1 MINNLEV
8 YDKETGTMI
17 DNPALPIIMSMYKGT
32 TTSLGEYFDT
42 LQAPPLC
49 SILTDYDIAEIR
61 KIVTS
66 VRLAGNVHRRLFGI
80 NEILAKRGL
89 VKLAGGTNRVVY
101 SHPMYPNIVIK
112 IALDRVGMKDN
123 PSEYYVQNL
132 LKPFCTKIFEI
143 TEDGLIAVAEKVE
156 RVRNIKE
163 YTEMSDD
170 IYSLY
175 LYFVKEKGLVMEDIG
190 VKFFMNWGNRPMFG
204 PVILDFPYCY
214 EIDPKKLH
222 CKNVDEYG
230 RICNGEIDYD
240 DCFNF
245 LVCKRCGKI
254 HRALEISKGRFE
266 EAIAD
271 SKLMRNL
278 GGLKM
283 EIKITRGNTVEKT
296 VNTPDVKKSIGKP
309 AVAKYWRT
317 KTKCNDAT
325 GVSSDRVKIELR
337 RGNRT
342 VVTDGVSNTTT
353 TVYKEE
359 FDFKVE
365 TNRRHIETEVVDLGV
380 KEVPVKETTV
390 EEVTKKEPMVE
401 VTLVE
406 EPVVEAQEE
415 KESVKEEIEDSK
427 TMEPEVVE
435 VSITDPIVEEEIEKE
450 EETPVVDAIPVREYT
465 TTFAVDATF
474 DEEAYSKALDEI
486 KEKKNPTTVEDT
498 VVVEEVVHITVSNDE
513 GELEPAAYV
522 NTKEKKSTKKTS
534 KKVEVSDP
542 VDDDGSRPAKKKKA
556 TTSKKKTA
564 AKKKVEE
571 PVVVEEEVV
580 EEAETID
587 KVKDVNDDGSYMMDL
602 MEEASKFESPTDE
615 EPDVIAGM
623 VERGEAI
630 EPELIRRSNTRVT
643 VDDILNNY

>member
-325 GVSSDRVKIELR
+325 GVSSDVVKIELR
-337 RGNRT
+337 RGNKK
-342 VVTDGVSNTTT
+342 VATDALYGTTLAA
-353 TVYKEE
+353 VEE
-359 FDFKVE
+359 EAHFKVE
-365 TNRRHIETEVVDLGV
+365 TNRHHETEVVKD
-380 KEVPVKETTV
+380 EPVV
-390 EEVTKKEPMVE
+390 EDAA
-401 VTLVE
+401 VE
-406 EPVVEAQEE
+406 EPVVEAQEV

-427 TMEPEVVE
+427 TEEPEV
-435 VSITDPIVEEEIEKE
+435 KE
-450 EETPVVDAIPVREYT
+450 EDVK
-465 TTFAVDATF
+465 TTFVLDCQIDDDDYLNT
-474 DEEAYSKALDEI
+474 EEPEVKEEDVKTIVLDDQI
-486 KEKKNPTTVEDT
+486 NMDDYMKTL
-498 VVVEEVVHITVSNDE
+498 EEVE
-513 GELEPAAYV
+513 
-522 NTKEKKSTKKTS
+522 KEKKSAKKTSTS
-534 KKVEVSDP
+534 KKVEVLDP

-556 TTSKKKTA
+556 TTSKKKA
-564 AKKKVEE
+564 APKKKAKPVLVESDSVEE
-571 PVVVEEEVV
+571 KVEVV

-615 EPDVIAGM
+615 EPDVVAGM

>member
-8 YDKETGTMI
+8 YDKETGTMV
-17 DNPALPIIMSMYKGT
+17 DNPALPIIISMYKGT

-42 LQAPPLC
+42 LQAPPLY

-80 NEILAKRGL
+80 NEIMNKRGL

-325 GVSSDRVKIELR
+325 GVSSDVVKIELR
-337 RGNRT
+337 RGNKKIA
-342 VVTDGVSNTTT
+342 TDALYGTTLAAT
-353 TVYKEE
+353 EE
-359 FDFKVE
+359 EAHFKVE
-365 TNRRHIETEVVDLGV
+365 TNRRHETEVEVV
-380 KEVPVKETTV
+380 KEEHVVEDATV
-390 EEVTKKEPMVE
+390 EEAVVE
-401 VTLVE
+401 V
-406 EPVVEAQEE
+406 QEE
-415 KESVKEEIEDSK
+415 RESVKEEIEDSK
-427 TMEPEVVE
+427 TVESEVVE
-435 VSITDPIVEEEIEKE
+435 VSITDPIVEEEIEKT
-450 EETPVVDAIPVREYT
+450 EETPVVDAIPVRDPEI
-465 TTFAVDATF
+465 TFNVDSTIY
-474 DEEAYSKALDEI
+474 DEAYSKILEA

-542 VDDDGSRPAKKKKA
+542 VYDGGRPAKKKKA
-556 TTSKKKTA
+556 TATKKKTA
-564 AKKKVEE
+564 AKKKV
-571 PVVVEEEVV
+571 VEEV
-580 EEAETID
+580 ETID

-602 MEEASKFESPTDE
+602 MEEASKFEYPTDE
-615 EPDVIAGM
+615 EPDVVAGM

>member
-325 GVSSDRVKIELR
+325 GVSSDVVKIELR
-337 RGNRT
+337 RGNKN
-342 VVTDGVSNTTT
+342 VATDALYGTTLAA
-353 TVYKEE
+353 VEE
-359 FDFKVE
+359 EAHFKVE
-365 TNRRHIETEVVDLGV
+365 TNRHHETEVV
-380 KEVPVKETTV
+380 K
-390 EEVTKKEPMVE
+390 
-401 VTLVE
+401 E
-406 EPVVEAQEE
+406 EPVVEDAAVEAQEV

-427 TMEPEVVE
+427 TDETEIKEEDVKTTFVLDCQIDDDDYLNTEEPEV
-435 VSITDPIVEEEIEKE
+435 KE
-450 EETPVVDAIPVREYT
+450 EDVKTIV
-465 TTFAVDATF
+465 
-474 DEEAYSKALDEI
+474 LDDQI
-486 KEKKNPTTVEDT
+486 NMDDYMKTL
-498 VVVEEVVHITVSNDE
+498 EEVE
-513 GELEPAAYV
+513 
-522 NTKEKKSTKKTS
+522 KEKKSAKKTSTS
-534 KKVEVSDP
+534 KKVEVLDP
-542 VDDDGSRPAKKKKA
+542 VDDDGSRPAKKKKT
-556 TTSKKKTA
+556 TTSKKKA
-564 AKKKVEE
+564 APKKKAKPVLVESDSVEE
-571 PVVVEEEVV
+571 KVEVV

-587 KVKDVNDDGSYMMDL
+587 KVKDVNDDGSLMMDL

-615 EPDVIAGM
+615 EPDIIANM

>member
-325 GVSSDRVKIELR
+325 GVSSDVVKIELR
-337 RGNRT
+337 RGNKKIA
-342 VVTDGVSNTTT
+342 TDGLYGTTLAAT
-353 TVYKEE
+353 EE
-359 FDFKVE
+359 EAHFKVE

-406 EPVVEAQEE
+406 EPVVEAQEV

-435 VSITDPIVEEEIEKE
+435 VSITDPIIEEEIEKE
-450 EETPVVDAIPVREYT
+450 EETPVVDAIPARDPEI
-465 TTFAVDATF
+465 TFNVDSTIY
-474 DEEAYSKALDEI
+474 DEAYSKILEA
-486 KEKKNPTTVEDT
+486 KEKKNPVSVDPE
-498 VVVEEVVHITVSNDE
+498 VIEEVVNTFVSNDE
-513 GELEPAAYV
+513 SELEQAAYL

-542 VDDDGSRPAKKKKA
+542 VDDGGRPAKKKKA
-556 TTSKKKTA
+556 TATKKKTA

-615 EPDVIAGM
+615 EPDIVAGM

>member
-8 YDKETGTMI
+8 YDKETGTMV

-42 LQAPPLC
+42 LQAPPLY

-61 KIVTS
+61 KIVVS

-325 GVSSDRVKIELR
+325 GGSSDVVKVELR
-337 RGNRT
+337 RGKKKIA
-342 VVTDGVSNTTT
+342 TDGLYGTTLAA
-353 TVYKEE
+353 VEE
-359 FDFKVE
+359 EAHFKVE
-365 TNRRHIETEVVDLGV
+365 TNRHHETEVV
-380 KEVPVKETTV
+380 KEEPVV
-390 EEVTKKEPMVE
+390 EDAA
-401 VTLVE
+401 VE
-406 EPVVEAQEE
+406 EPVVEAQEV
-415 KESVKEEIEDSK
+415 KESVKDEIEDSK
-427 TMEPEVVE
+427 TDETEIKEEDVKTTFVLDCQIDDDDYLNTEEPEV
-435 VSITDPIVEEEIEKE
+435 KE
-450 EETPVVDAIPVREYT
+450 EYFKTIV
-465 TTFAVDATF
+465 
-474 DEEAYSKALDEI
+474 LDDRI
-486 KEKKNPTTVEDT
+486 NMDDYMKTL
-498 VVVEEVVHITVSNDE
+498 EEVE
-513 GELEPAAYV
+513 
-522 NTKEKKSTKKTS
+522 KEKKSAKKTSTS
-534 KKVEVSDP
+534 KKVEVLDP

-556 TTSKKKTA
+556 TTSKKKTTT
-564 AKKKVEE
+564 KKKVEE

-615 EPDVIAGM
+615 EPDVVAGM

>member
-163 YTEMSDD
+163 YTEMADD

-325 GVSSDRVKIELR
+325 GVSSDVVKIELR
-337 RGNRT
+337 RGNKKIA
-342 VVTDGVSNTTT
+342 TDALYGTTLAAT
-353 TVYKEE
+353 EE
-359 FDFKVE
+359 EAHFKVE
-365 TNRRHIETEVVDLGV
+365 TNRHHETEVV
-380 KEVPVKETTV
+380 KEEPVV
-390 EEVTKKEPMVE
+390 EDVA
-401 VTLVE
+401 VE
-406 EPVVEAQEE
+406 EPVVEAQEV

-427 TMEPEVVE
+427 TDETEIKEEDVKTTFVLDCQIDDDDYLNTEEPEV
-435 VSITDPIVEEEIEKE
+435 KE
-450 EETPVVDAIPVREYT
+450 EDVKTIV
-465 TTFAVDATF
+465 
-474 DEEAYSKALDEI
+474 LDDQI
-486 KEKKNPTTVEDT
+486 NMDDYMKTL
-498 VVVEEVVHITVSNDE
+498 EEVE
-513 GELEPAAYV
+513 
-522 NTKEKKSTKKTS
+522 KEKKSAKKTSTS
-534 KKVEVSDP
+534 KKVEVLDP

-556 TTSKKKTA
+556 TTSKKKA
-564 AKKKVEE
+564 APKKKAKPVLVESDSVEE
-571 PVVVEEEVV
+571 KVEVV

-587 KVKDVNDDGSYMMDL
+587 KVKDVNDDGSLMMDL

-615 EPDVIAGM
+615 EPDIIANM

>member
-1 MINNLEV
+1 MMNNLEV
-8 YDKETGTMI
+8 YDKETGTMV

-42 LQAPPLC
+42 LQAPPLY

-80 NEILAKRGL
+80 NEIMNKRGL

-325 GVSSDRVKIELR
+325 GVSSDVVKIELR

-342 VVTDGVSNTTT
+342 VVTDGVSSTTT

-390 EEVTKKEPMVE
+390 EEVAKKEPMVE

-406 EPVVEAQEE
+406 EPVVEAQEV
-415 KESVKEEIEDSK
+415 KESVKEEIKPFK

-435 VSITDPIVEEEIEKE
+435 VSITDPIVEEEIEKA
-450 EETPVVDAIPVREYT
+450 EETPVVDAIPVREYET
-465 TTFAVDATF
+465 AFSVDATF
-474 DEEAYSKALDEI
+474 DEEAYLKALDEA
-486 KEKKNPTTVEDT
+486 KET
-498 VVVEEVVHITVSNDE
+498 
-513 GELEPAAYV
+513 
-522 NTKEKKSTKKTS
+522 KKSAKKTS

-542 VDDDGSRPAKKKKA
+542 VDDGGRPAKKKKA
-556 TTSKKKTA
+556 TTSKKKTT

-615 EPDVIAGM
+615 EPDVVASM

>member
-325 GVSSDRVKIELR
+325 GVSSDVVKIELR
-337 RGNRT
+337 RGNKK
-342 VVTDGVSNTTT
+342 VATDALYGTTLAA
-353 TVYKEE
+353 VEE
-359 FDFKVE
+359 EAHFKVE
-365 TNRRHIETEVVDLGV
+365 TNRHHETEVEVV
-380 KEVPVKETTV
+380 KEEPVV
-390 EEVTKKEPMVE
+390 EDAA
-401 VTLVE
+401 VE
-406 EPVVEAQEE
+406 EPVVEAQEV

-427 TMEPEVVE
+427 T
-435 VSITDPIVEEEIEKE
+435 D
-450 EETPVVDAIPVREYT
+450 ET
-465 TTFAVDATF
+465 
-474 DEEAYSKALDEI
+474 EI
-486 KEKKNPTTVEDT
+486 KEEDVKTTFVLDCQIDDDDYLNTEESEIKEENVKTIVLDDQINMDDYMKT
-498 VVVEEVVHITVSNDE
+498 LEEVE
-513 GELEPAAYV
+513 
-522 NTKEKKSTKKTS
+522 KEKKSAKKTSTS
-534 KKVEVSDP
+534 KKVEVLDP

-556 TTSKKKTA
+556 TTSKKKA
-564 AKKKVEE
+564 APKKKAKPVLVESDSVEE
-571 PVVVEEEVV
+571 KVEVV

-587 KVKDVNDDGSYMMDL
+587 KVKDVNDDGSLMMDL

-615 EPDVIAGM
+615 EPDIIANM

-630 EPELIRRSNTRVT
+630 EPELIRRSNTRIT

>member
-240 DCFNF
+240 DCYNF

-254 HRALEISKGRFE
+254 HIALEISKGRFE

-325 GVSSDRVKIELR
+325 GVSSDVVKIELR
-337 RGNRT
+337 RGNKK
-342 VVTDGVSNTTT
+342 VATDALYGTTLAA
-353 TVYKEE
+353 VEE
-359 FDFKVE
+359 EAHFKVE
-365 TNRRHIETEVVDLGV
+365 TNRHHETEVEVV
-380 KEVPVKETTV
+380 KDEPVV
-390 EEVTKKEPMVE
+390 EDAA
-401 VTLVE
+401 VE
-406 EPVVEAQEE
+406 EPVVEAQEV

-427 TMEPEVVE
+427 TDETEIKEEDVKTTFVLDCQIDDDDYLNTEEPEV
-435 VSITDPIVEEEIEKE
+435 KE
-450 EETPVVDAIPVREYT
+450 EDVKTIV
-465 TTFAVDATF
+465 
-474 DEEAYSKALDEI
+474 LDDQI
-486 KEKKNPTTVEDT
+486 NMDDYMKTL
-498 VVVEEVVHITVSNDE
+498 EEVE
-513 GELEPAAYV
+513 
-522 NTKEKKSTKKTS
+522 KEKKSAKKTSTS
-534 KKVEVSDP
+534 KKVEVLDP

-556 TTSKKKTA
+556 TTSKKKA
-564 AKKKVEE
+564 APKKKAKPVLVESDSVEE
-571 PVVVEEEVV
+571 KVEVV

-587 KVKDVNDDGSYMMDL
+587 KVKDVNDDGSLMMDL

-615 EPDVIAGM
+615 EPDIIANM

>member
-266 EAIAD
+266 ESIAD

-342 VVTDGVSNTTT
+342 VVTDGVSSTTT
-353 TVYKEE
+353 AVYKEE

-380 KEVPVKETTV
+380 TKIVSEEPVKEV
-390 EEVTKKEPMVE
+390 VKKEPMVE

-406 EPVVEAQEE
+406 EQVVEAQEE
-415 KESVKEEIEDSK
+415 KESVKEEIKDSK
-427 TMEPEVVE
+427 VMEPEIVE

-450 EETPVVDAIPVREYT
+450 KETPVVDAILVREST
-465 TTFAVDATF
+465 AT
-474 DEEAYSKALDEI
+474 SK
-486 KEKKNPTTVEDT
+486 EDT
-498 VVVEEVVHITVSNDE
+498 ENYIKVMNDIE
-513 GELEPAAYV
+513 
-522 NTKEKKSTKKTS
+522 KERKSTKKTS

-556 TTSKKKTA
+556 TTTKKKTA

-615 EPDVIAGM
+615 EPDVVAGM

>member
-325 GVSSDRVKIELR
+325 GVSSDVVKIELR
-337 RGNRT
+337 RGNKK
-342 VVTDGVSNTTT
+342 VDTDALYGTTLAA
-353 TVYKEE
+353 VEE
-359 FDFKVE
+359 EAHFKVE
-365 TNRRHIETEVVDLGV
+365 TNRHHETEVV
-380 KEVPVKETTV
+380 KEEPVV
-390 EEVTKKEPMVE
+390 EDAA
-401 VTLVE
+401 VE
-406 EPVVEAQEE
+406 EPVVEAQEV

-427 TMEPEVVE
+427 TDETEIKEEDVKTTFVLDCQIDDDDYLNTEEPEV
-435 VSITDPIVEEEIEKE
+435 KE
-450 EETPVVDAIPVREYT
+450 EDVKTIV
-465 TTFAVDATF
+465 
-474 DEEAYSKALDEI
+474 LDDQI
-486 KEKKNPTTVEDT
+486 NMDDYMKTL
-498 VVVEEVVHITVSNDE
+498 EEVE
-513 GELEPAAYV
+513 
-522 NTKEKKSTKKTS
+522 KEKKSAKKTSTS
-534 KKVEVSDP
+534 KKVEVLDP

-556 TTSKKKTA
+556 TTSKKKA
-564 AKKKVEE
+564 APKKKAKPVLVESDSVEE
-571 PVVVEEEVV
+571 KVEVV

-587 KVKDVNDDGSYMMDL
+587 KVKDVNDDGSLMMDL

-615 EPDVIAGM
+615 EPDIIANM

>member
-49 SILTDYDIAEIR
+49 SILTYCDIAEIR

-296 VNTPDVKKSIGKP
+296 VNTPDIKKSIGKP

-325 GVSSDRVKIELR
+325 GVSSDVVKIELR

-342 VVTDGVSNTTT
+342 IVTDGVSSTTN
-353 TVYKEE
+353 TVYKDE

-380 KEVPVKETTV
+380 TKIVSEEPVKEV
-390 EEVTKKEPMVE
+390 VKKEPMVE

-415 KESVKEEIEDSK
+415 KESVKEEIKDSK
-427 TMEPEVVE
+427 VMEPEIVE

-450 EETPVVDAIPVREYT
+450 EETPVVDAILVREST
-465 TTFAVDATF
+465 AT
-474 DEEAYSKALDEI
+474 SK
-486 KEKKNPTTVEDT
+486 EDT
-498 VVVEEVVHITVSNDE
+498 ENYIKVMNDIE
-513 GELEPAAYV
+513 
-522 NTKEKKSTKKTS
+522 KERKSTKKTS

-556 TTSKKKTA
+556 TTTKKKTA

-571 PVVVEEEVV
+571 PVVVEENVV

-602 MEEASKFESPTDE
+602 MDEASKFESPTDE
-615 EPDVIAGM
+615 EPDVVASM
-623 VERGEAI
+623 VANGEPI

>member
-325 GVSSDRVKIELR
+325 GVSSDVVKIELR
-337 RGNRT
+337 RGNKKIA
-342 VVTDGVSNTTT
+342 TDVLYGTTLAAT
-353 TVYKEE
+353 EDE
-359 FDFKVE
+359 AHFKVE
-365 TNRRHIETEVVDLGV
+365 TNRHNIET
-380 KEVPVKETTV
+380 
-390 EEVTKKEPMVE
+390 
-401 VTLVE
+401 E
-406 EPVVEAQEE
+406 EPVVETPVVEEPVTDVQEE
-415 KESVKEEIEDSK
+415 KESVKEEIETPK
-427 TMEPEVVE
+427 TKEPEVVE

-450 EETPVVDAIPVREYT
+450 EEAPVVDAVPVREST
-465 TTFAVDATF
+465 ATSKEDAENYLKVM
-474 DEEAYSKALDEI
+474 EEI
-486 KEKKNPTTVEDT
+486 EKVKSTPVED
-498 VVVEEVVHITVSNDE
+498 VEVEEEVVNIMVSNDE
-513 GELEPAAYV
+513 GELEPAFYI
-522 NTKEKKSTKKTS
+522 NTKEKKSAKKTS

-542 VDDDGSRPAKKKKA
+542 VDDGGRPAKKKKA
-556 TTSKKKTA
+556 TTSKKKTT

-571 PVVVEEEVV
+571 LVVVEEEVV

-615 EPDVIAGM
+615 DPDVVAGM

>member
-42 LQAPPLC
+42 LQAPPLY

-163 YTEMSDD
+163 YTEMADD

-325 GVSSDRVKIELR
+325 GVSSDVVKIELR
-337 RGNRT
+337 RGNKK
-342 VVTDGVSNTTT
+342 VATDALYGTTLAAT
-353 TVYKEE
+353 EE
-359 FDFKVE
+359 EAHFKVE
-365 TNRRHIETEVVDLGV
+365 TNRHHETEVV
-380 KEVPVKETTV
+380 KEEPVV
-390 EEVTKKEPMVE
+390 EDAA
-401 VTLVE
+401 VE
-406 EPVVEAQEE
+406 EPVVEAQEV

-427 TMEPEVVE
+427 TDETEIKEEDVKTTFVLDCQIDDDDYLNTEEPEV
-435 VSITDPIVEEEIEKE
+435 KE
-450 EETPVVDAIPVREYT
+450 EDVKTIV
-465 TTFAVDATF
+465 
-474 DEEAYSKALDEI
+474 LDDQI
-486 KEKKNPTTVEDT
+486 NMDDYMKTL
-498 VVVEEVVHITVSNDE
+498 EEVE
-513 GELEPAAYV
+513 
-522 NTKEKKSTKKTS
+522 KEKKSAKKTSTS
-534 KKVEVSDP
+534 KKVEVLDP

-556 TTSKKKTA
+556 TTSKKKA
-564 AKKKVEE
+564 APKKKAKPVLVELDSVEE
-571 PVVVEEEVV
+571 KVEVV

-587 KVKDVNDDGSYMMDL
+587 KVKDVNDDGSLMMDL

-615 EPDVIAGM
+615 EPDIIANM

>member
-61 KIVTS
+61 KIVMS

-80 NEILAKRGL
+80 NEIMNKRGL

-325 GVSSDRVKIELR
+325 GVSSDVVKIELR
-337 RGNRT
+337 RGNKK
-342 VVTDGVSNTTT
+342 VATDALYGTTLAA
-353 TVYKEE
+353 VEE
-359 FDFKVE
+359 EAHFKVE
-365 TNRRHIETEVVDLGV
+365 TNRHHETEVV
-380 KEVPVKETTV
+380 KEEPVV
-390 EEVTKKEPMVE
+390 EDAA
-401 VTLVE
+401 VE
-406 EPVVEAQEE
+406 EPVVEAQEV

-427 TMEPEVVE
+427 TDETEIKEEDVKTTFVLDCQRDDDDYLNTEEPEV
-435 VSITDPIVEEEIEKE
+435 KE
-450 EETPVVDAIPVREYT
+450 EDVKTIV
-465 TTFAVDATF
+465 
-474 DEEAYSKALDEI
+474 LDDQI
-486 KEKKNPTTVEDT
+486 NMDDYMKTL
-498 VVVEEVVHITVSNDE
+498 EEVE
-513 GELEPAAYV
+513 
-522 NTKEKKSTKKTS
+522 KEKKSAKKTSTS
-534 KKVEVSDP
+534 KKVEVLDP

-556 TTSKKKTA
+556 TTSKKKA
-564 AKKKVEE
+564 APKKKAKPVLVESDSVEE
-571 PVVVEEEVV
+571 KVEVV

-587 KVKDVNDDGSYMMDL
+587 KVKDVNDDGSLMMDL

-615 EPDVIAGM
+615 EPDIIANM

>member
-325 GVSSDRVKIELR
+325 GVSSDVVKIELR
-337 RGNRT
+337 RGNKK
-342 VVTDGVSNTTT
+342 VATDALYGTTLAT
-353 TVYKEE
+353 IEE
-359 FDFKVE
+359 EAHFKVE
-365 TNRRHIETEVVDLGV
+365 TNRHHETEVKVV
-380 KEVPVKETTV
+380 KEDPVV
-390 EEVTKKEPMVE
+390 EDTA
-401 VTLVE
+401 VE
-406 EPVVEAQEE
+406 EPVVEAQEV

-427 TMEPEVVE
+427 TDETEIKEEDVKTTFVLDCQIDDDDYLNTEEPEV
-435 VSITDPIVEEEIEKE
+435 KE
-450 EETPVVDAIPVREYT
+450 EDVKTIV
-465 TTFAVDATF
+465 
-474 DEEAYSKALDEI
+474 LDDQI
-486 KEKKNPTTVEDT
+486 NMDDYMKTL
-498 VVVEEVVHITVSNDE
+498 EEVE
-513 GELEPAAYV
+513 
-522 NTKEKKSTKKTS
+522 KEKKSAKKTSTS
-534 KKVEVSDP
+534 KKVEVLDP

-556 TTSKKKTA
+556 TTSKKKA
-564 AKKKVEE
+564 APKKKAKPVLVESDSVEE
-571 PVVVEEEVV
+571 KVEVV

-587 KVKDVNDDGSYMMDL
+587 KVKDVNDDGSLMMDL

-615 EPDVIAGM
+615 EPDIIANM

>member
-325 GVSSDRVKIELR
+325 GVSSDVVKIELR
-337 RGNRT
+337 RGNKK
-342 VVTDGVSNTTT
+342 VATDALYGTTLAT
-353 TVYKEE
+353 IEE
-359 FDFKVE
+359 EAHFKVE
-365 TNRRHIETEVVDLGV
+365 TNRHYETEVEAA
-380 KEVPVKETTV
+380 KEEPVV
-390 EEVTKKEPMVE
+390 EETA
-401 VTLVE
+401 VE
-406 EPVVEAQEE
+406 EPVVEAQEV

-427 TMEPEVVE
+427 TIEPEVVE
-435 VSITDPIVEEEIEKE
+435 VSITDPIVEEEIEKA

-474 DEEAYSKALDEI
+474 DEEAYSKALDEA
-486 KEKKNPTTVEDT
+486 KETKKAISVEDT
-498 VVVEEVVHITVSNDE
+498 VVEEEVVNIVVSNDE
-513 GELEPAAYV
+513 GELEQAAYL

-542 VDDDGSRPAKKKKA
+542 VDDGGRPAKKKKA
-556 TTSKKKTA
+556 TTTKKKTA

-580 EEAETID
+580 DEAETID

-615 EPDVIAGM
+615 EPDVVASM

>member
-163 YTEMSDD
+163 YTEMADD

-325 GVSSDRVKIELR
+325 GVSSDVVKIELR
-337 RGNRT
+337 RGNKKI
-342 VVTDGVSNTTT
+342 VTDALYGTTLAAT
-353 TVYKEE
+353 EE
-359 FDFKVE
+359 EAHFKVE
-365 TNRRHIETEVVDLGV
+365 TNRRHETEVEVV
-380 KEVPVKETTV
+380 KEEPVV
-390 EEVTKKEPMVE
+390 EETV
-401 VTLVE
+401 VE
-406 EPVVEAQEE
+406 EPVVEAQDV

-427 TMEPEVVE
+427 TVEPEVVE
-435 VSITDPIVEEEIEKE
+435 VSITDPIVEEEIEKA
-450 EETPVVDAIPVREYT
+450 EETPVVGAIPVREDT
-465 TTFAVDATF
+465 TTFAVDAIF
-474 DEEAYSKALDEI
+474 DEEDYSKALDEI

-498 VVVEEVVHITVSNDE
+498 VVEEEVVNTVVSNDE
-513 GELEPAAYV
+513 GELEQAAYL

-556 TTSKKKTA
+556 TATKKKTA

-580 EEAETID
+580 DEAETID

-615 EPDVIAGM
+615 EPDVVAGM

>member
-42 LQAPPLC
+42 LQAPPLY

-80 NEILAKRGL
+80 NEIMNKRGL

-163 YTEMSDD
+163 YTEMADD

-325 GVSSDRVKIELR
+325 GVSSDVVKIELR
-337 RGNRT
+337 RGNKKIAT
-342 VVTDGVSNTTT
+342 DALYGTTLAVT
-353 TVYKEE
+353 EE
-359 FDFKVE
+359 EAHFKVE
-365 TNRRHIETEVVDLGV
+365 TNRHHETEVV
-380 KEVPVKETTV
+380 KEEPVV
-390 EEVTKKEPMVE
+390 EDAA
-401 VTLVE
+401 VE
-406 EPVVEAQEE
+406 EPVVEAQEV

-427 TMEPEVVE
+427 TDETEIKEEDVKTTFVLDCQIDDDDYLNTEEPEV
-435 VSITDPIVEEEIEKE
+435 KE
-450 EETPVVDAIPVREYT
+450 EDVKTIV
-465 TTFAVDATF
+465 
-474 DEEAYSKALDEI
+474 LDDQI
-486 KEKKNPTTVEDT
+486 NMDDYMKTL
-498 VVVEEVVHITVSNDE
+498 EEVE
-513 GELEPAAYV
+513 
-522 NTKEKKSTKKTS
+522 KEKKSAKKTSTS
-534 KKVEVSDP
+534 KKVEVLDP

-556 TTSKKKTA
+556 TTSKKKA
-564 AKKKVEE
+564 APKKKAKPVLVESDSVEE
-571 PVVVEEEVV
+571 KVEVV

-587 KVKDVNDDGSYMMDL
+587 KVKDVNDDGSLMMDL

-615 EPDVIAGM
+615 EPDIIANM

-630 EPELIRRSNTRVT
+630 EPEFIRRSNTRVT

>member
-325 GVSSDRVKIELR
+325 GVSSDVVKIELR
-337 RGNRT
+337 RGNKKIA
-342 VVTDGVSNTTT
+342 TDGMYGTTLAT
-353 TVYKEE
+353 IEE
-359 FDFKVE
+359 EAHFKVE
-365 TNRRHIETEVVDLGV
+365 TNRHNETEVEVV
-380 KEVPVKETTV
+380 KEEPVV
-390 EEVTKKEPMVE
+390 EEVT
-401 VTLVE
+401 VE
-406 EPVVEAQEE
+406 EPVVEVQEE
-415 KESVKEEIEDSK
+415 GESVKEEIK
-427 TMEPEVVE
+427 TSMNLDVVRI
-435 VSITDPIVEEEIEKE
+435 SITDPIVEEEIEKA
-450 EETPVVDAIPVREYT
+450 EETPVVDAIPVRDPEI
-465 TTFAVDATF
+465 TFNVDSTIY
-474 DEEAYSKALDEI
+474 DEAYSKALDEI
-486 KEKKNPTTVEDT
+486 KEKKNPTTVEDA
-498 VVVEEVVHITVSNDE
+498 VVEEEVVNIVVSNDE
-513 GELEPAAYV
+513 GELEQAAYL

-542 VDDDGSRPAKKKKA
+542 VDDGGRPAKKKKA
-556 TTSKKKTA
+556 TTTKKKTA

-571 PVVVEEEVV
+571 PVAVEEEVV

-615 EPDVIAGM
+615 EPDVVAGM

>member
-325 GVSSDRVKIELR
+325 GVSSDVVKIELR
-337 RGNRT
+337 RGNKKIA
-342 VVTDGVSNTTT
+342 TDALYGTTLAAT
-353 TVYKEE
+353 EE
-359 FDFKVE
+359 EPHFKVE
-365 TNRRHIETEVVDLGV
+365 TNRHHETEVEVV
-380 KEVPVKETTV
+380 KEKPVV
-390 EEVTKKEPMVE
+390 EETV
-401 VTLVE
+401 VE
-406 EPVVEAQEE
+406 EPVVEAQEV

-498 VVVEEVVHITVSNDE
+498 VVEEEVVNIAVSNDE
-513 GELEPAAYV
+513 GELEPAAYL
-522 NTKEKKSTKKTS
+522 NTKEKKPTKKTS

-542 VDDDGSRPAKKKKA
+542 VDDGGRPAKKKKA

-615 EPDVIAGM
+615 EPDVVASM

>member
-325 GVSSDRVKIELR
+325 GVSSDVVKIELR
-337 RGNRT
+337 RGNKK
-342 VVTDGVSNTTT
+342 VATDALYGTTLAA
-353 TVYKEE
+353 VEE
-359 FDFKVE
+359 EAHFKVE
-365 TNRRHIETEVVDLGV
+365 TNRHHETEVV
-380 KEVPVKETTV
+380 KEEPVV
-390 EEVTKKEPMVE
+390 EDAA
-401 VTLVE
+401 VE
-406 EPVVEAQEE
+406 EPVVEAQEV

-427 TMEPEVVE
+427 T
-435 VSITDPIVEEEIEKE
+435 
-450 EETPVVDAIPVREYT
+450 
-465 TTFAVDATF
+465 
-474 DEEAYSKALDEI
+474 DEI
-486 KEKKNPTTVEDT
+486 KEEDVKTTFVLYCQIDDDDYLNTEEPEVKEEDVKT
-498 VVVEEVVHITVSNDE
+498 IVLDDQINMDDYMKTLEEVE
-513 GELEPAAYV
+513 
-522 NTKEKKSTKKTS
+522 KEKKSAKKTSTS
-534 KKVEVSDP
+534 KKVEVLDP

-556 TTSKKKTA
+556 TTSKKKA
-564 AKKKVEE
+564 APKKKAKPVLVESDSVEE
-571 PVVVEEEVV
+571 KVEVV

-587 KVKDVNDDGSYMMDL
+587 KVKDVNDDGSLMMDL

-615 EPDVIAGM
+615 EPDIIANM

>member
-49 SILTDYDIAEIR
+49 SILTDYDIAEIG

-325 GVSSDRVKIELR
+325 GVSSDVVKIELR
-337 RGNRT
+337 RGNKK
-342 VVTDGVSNTTT
+342 VATDALYGTTLAA
-353 TVYKEE
+353 VEE
-359 FDFKVE
+359 EAHFKVE
-365 TNRRHIETEVVDLGV
+365 TNRHHETEVV
-380 KEVPVKETTV
+380 KEEPVV
-390 EEVTKKEPMVE
+390 EDAA
-401 VTLVE
+401 VE
-406 EPVVEAQEE
+406 EPVVEAQEV

-427 TMEPEVVE
+427 TDETEIKEEDVKTTFVLDCQIDDDDYLNTEEPEV
-435 VSITDPIVEEEIEKE
+435 KE
-450 EETPVVDAIPVREYT
+450 EDV
-465 TTFAVDATF
+465 
-474 DEEAYSKALDEI
+474 
-486 KEKKNPTTVEDT
+486 
-498 VVVEEVVHITVSNDE
+498 
-513 GELEPAAYV
+513 
-522 NTKEKKSTKKTS
+522 KTI
-534 KKVEVSDP
+534 V
-542 VDDDGSRPAKKKKA
+542 
-556 TTSKKKTA
+556 
-564 AKKKVEE
+564 
-571 PVVVEEEVV
+571 
-580 EEAETID
+580 
-587 KVKDVNDDGSYMMDL
+587 
-602 MEEASKFESPTDE
+602 
-615 EPDVIAGM
+615 
-623 VERGEAI
+623 
-630 EPELIRRSNTRVT
+630 
-643 VDDILNNY
+643 

>member
-163 YTEMSDD
+163 YTEMADD

-325 GVSSDRVKIELR
+325 GVSSDVVKIELR
-337 RGNRT
+337 RGNKK
-342 VVTDGVSNTTT
+342 VATDALYGTTLAA
-353 TVYKEE
+353 VEE
-359 FDFKVE
+359 EAHFKVE
-365 TNRRHIETEVVDLGV
+365 TNRHHETEVV
-380 KEVPVKETTV
+380 KEELVV
-390 EEVTKKEPMVE
+390 EDAA
-401 VTLVE
+401 VE
-406 EPVVEAQEE
+406 EPVVEAQEV

-427 TMEPEVVE
+427 TDETEIKEEDVKTTFVLDCQIDDDDYLNTEEPEV
-435 VSITDPIVEEEIEKE
+435 KE
-450 EETPVVDAIPVREYT
+450 EDVKTIV
-465 TTFAVDATF
+465 
-474 DEEAYSKALDEI
+474 LDDQI
-486 KEKKNPTTVEDT
+486 NMDDYMKTL
-498 VVVEEVVHITVSNDE
+498 EEVE
-513 GELEPAAYV
+513 
-522 NTKEKKSTKKTS
+522 KEKKSAKKTSTS
-534 KKVEVSDP
+534 KKVEVLDP

-556 TTSKKKTA
+556 TTSKKKA
-564 AKKKVEE
+564 APKKKAKPVLVESDSVEE
-571 PVVVEEEVV
+571 KVEVV

-587 KVKDVNDDGSYMMDL
+587 KVKDVNDDGSLMMDL

-615 EPDVIAGM
+615 EPDIIANM

>member
-80 NEILAKRGL
+80 NEILVKRGL

-325 GVSSDRVKIELR
+325 GVSSDVVKIELR
-337 RGNRT
+337 RGNKK
-342 VVTDGVSNTTT
+342 VATDALYGTTLAA
-353 TVYKEE
+353 VEE
-359 FDFKVE
+359 EAHFKVE
-365 TNRRHIETEVVDLGV
+365 TNRHHETEVEVV
-380 KEVPVKETTV
+380 KEEPVVKETT
-390 EEVTKKEPMVE
+390 
-401 VTLVE
+401 VE
-406 EPVVEAQEE
+406 EPVVEAQEV

-427 TMEPEVVE
+427 TDETEIKEEDVKTTFVLDCQIDDDDYLNTEEPEV
-435 VSITDPIVEEEIEKE
+435 KE
-450 EETPVVDAIPVREYT
+450 EDVKTIV
-465 TTFAVDATF
+465 
-474 DEEAYSKALDEI
+474 LDDQI
-486 KEKKNPTTVEDT
+486 NMDDYMKTL
-498 VVVEEVVHITVSNDE
+498 EEVE
-513 GELEPAAYV
+513 
-522 NTKEKKSTKKTS
+522 KEKKSAKKTSTS
-534 KKVEVSDP
+534 KKVEVLDP

-556 TTSKKKTA
+556 TTSKKKA
-564 AKKKVEE
+564 APKKKAKPVLVESDSVEE
-571 PVVVEEEVV
+571 KVEVV

-587 KVKDVNDDGSYMMDL
+587 KVKDVNDDGSLMMDL

-615 EPDVIAGM
+615 EPDIIANM

>member
-325 GVSSDRVKIELR
+325 GVSSDVVKIELR
-337 RGNRT
+337 RGNKK
-342 VVTDGVSNTTT
+342 VATDALYGTTLAA
-353 TVYKEE
+353 VEE
-359 FDFKVE
+359 EAHFKVE
-365 TNRRHIETEVVDLGV
+365 TNRHHETEVV
-380 KEVPVKETTV
+380 KEEPVV
-390 EEVTKKEPMVE
+390 EDAA
-401 VTLVE
+401 VE
-406 EPVVEAQEE
+406 EPVVEAQEV

-427 TMEPEVVE
+427 T
-435 VSITDPIVEEEIEKE
+435 
-450 EETPVVDAIPVREYT
+450 
-465 TTFAVDATF
+465 
-474 DEEAYSKALDEI
+474 DEI
-486 KEKKNPTTVEDT
+486 KEEDVKTTFVLYCQIDDDDYLNTEEPEVKEEYVKTIVLDDQINMDDYMKT
-498 VVVEEVVHITVSNDE
+498 LEEVE
-513 GELEPAAYV
+513 
-522 NTKEKKSTKKTS
+522 KEKKSAKKTSTS
-534 KKVEVSDP
+534 KKVEVLDP

-556 TTSKKKTA
+556 TTSKKKA
-564 AKKKVEE
+564 APKKKAKPVLVESDSVEE
-571 PVVVEEEVV
+571 KVEVV

-587 KVKDVNDDGSYMMDL
+587 KVKDVNDDGSLMMDL

-615 EPDVIAGM
+615 EPDIIANM

>member
-283 EIKITRGNTVEKT
+283 EIKITRGNIVEKT

-325 GVSSDRVKIELR
+325 GVSSDVVKVELR
-337 RGNRT
+337 RGNKK
-342 VVTDGVSNTTT
+342 VATDSLYGTTLAT
-353 TVYKEE
+353 IEE
-359 FDFKVE
+359 EPHFRVE
-365 TNRRHIETEVVDLGV
+365 TNRHHETEVV
-380 KEVPVKETTV
+380 KEEPVVEDTT
-390 EEVTKKEPMVE
+390 
-401 VTLVE
+401 VE
-406 EPVVEAQEE
+406 EPVVEVQEV

-435 VSITDPIVEEEIEKE
+435 VSITDPIIEDEIEKA
-450 EETPVVDAIPVREYT
+450 EETPVIDAIPVRESE
-465 TTFAVDATF
+465 TTFSVDATF
-474 DEEAYSKALDEI
+474 DEEAYLKALDEA
-486 KEKKNPTTVEDT
+486 KETKKSTPVEDT
-498 VVVEEVVHITVSNDE
+498 VVEEEVVNTVVSNDE
-513 GELEPAAYV
+513 GELEPAAYL
-522 NTKEKKSTKKTS
+522 NTKEKKSAKKTS

-587 KVKDVNDDGSYMMDL
+587 QVKDVNDDGSLMMDL

-615 EPDVIAGM
+615 EPDVVAGM

>member
-283 EIKITRGNTVEKT
+283 EIKITRGNTVKKT

-325 GVSSDRVKIELR
+325 GVSSDVVKIELR
-337 RGNRT
+337 RGNKKIA
-342 VVTDGVSNTTT
+342 TDALYGTTLAA
-353 TVYKEE
+353 VEE
-359 FDFKVE
+359 EAHFKVE
-365 TNRRHIETEVVDLGV
+365 TNRHHETEVV
-380 KEVPVKETTV
+380 KEEPVV
-390 EEVTKKEPMVE
+390 EDAA
-401 VTLVE
+401 VE
-406 EPVVEAQEE
+406 EPVVEAQEV

-427 TMEPEVVE
+427 TDETEIKEEDVKTTFVLDCQIDDDDYLNTEEPEV
-435 VSITDPIVEEEIEKE
+435 KE
-450 EETPVVDAIPVREYT
+450 EDVKTIV
-465 TTFAVDATF
+465 
-474 DEEAYSKALDEI
+474 LDDQI
-486 KEKKNPTTVEDT
+486 NMDDYMKTL
-498 VVVEEVVHITVSNDE
+498 EEVE
-513 GELEPAAYV
+513 
-522 NTKEKKSTKKTS
+522 KEKKSAKKTSTS
-534 KKVEVSDP
+534 KKVEVLDP

-556 TTSKKKTA
+556 TTSKKKA
-564 AKKKVEE
+564 APKKKAKPVLVESDSVEE
-571 PVVVEEEVV
+571 KVEVV

-615 EPDVIAGM
+615 EPDVVAGM

>member
-325 GVSSDRVKIELR
+325 GVSSDVVKIELR
-337 RGNRT
+337 RGNKK
-342 VVTDGVSNTTT
+342 VATDALYGTTLAA
-353 TVYKEE
+353 VEE
-359 FDFKVE
+359 EAHFKVE
-365 TNRRHIETEVVDLGV
+365 TNRHHETDVV
-380 KEVPVKETTV
+380 KEEPVV
-390 EEVTKKEPMVE
+390 EDTA
-401 VTLVE
+401 VE

-427 TMEPEVVE
+427 TDETEIKEEDVKTTFVLDCQIDDDDYLNTDEPEV
-435 VSITDPIVEEEIEKE
+435 KE
-450 EETPVVDAIPVREYT
+450 EDVKTIV
-465 TTFAVDATF
+465 
-474 DEEAYSKALDEI
+474 LDDQI
-486 KEKKNPTTVEDT
+486 NMDDYMKTL
-498 VVVEEVVHITVSNDE
+498 EEVE
-513 GELEPAAYV
+513 
-522 NTKEKKSTKKTS
+522 KEKKSAKKTSTS
-534 KKVEVSDP
+534 KKVEVLDP

-556 TTSKKKTA
+556 TTSKKKA
-564 AKKKVEE
+564 APKKKAKPVLVESDSVEE
-571 PVVVEEEVV
+571 KVEVV

-587 KVKDVNDDGSYMMDL
+587 KVKDVNDDGSLMMDL

-615 EPDVIAGM
+615 EPDVVAGM

>member
-325 GVSSDRVKIELR
+325 GVSSDVVKIELR
-337 RGNRT
+337 RGNKK
-342 VVTDGVSNTTT
+342 VATDALYGTTLAA
-353 TVYKEE
+353 VEE
-359 FDFKVE
+359 EAHFKVE
-365 TNRRHIETEVVDLGV
+365 TNRHHETEVV
-380 KEVPVKETTV
+380 KEEPVV
-390 EEVTKKEPMVE
+390 EDAA
-401 VTLVE
+401 VE

-427 TMEPEVVE
+427 TVEPEVNEENVKTIVLDCQIDDDDYLNTEEPE
-435 VSITDPIVEEEIEKE
+435 VNEENVKTIV
-450 EETPVVDAIPVREYT
+450 
-465 TTFAVDATF
+465 
-474 DEEAYSKALDEI
+474 LDDQI
-486 KEKKNPTTVEDT
+486 NMDDYMKTL
-498 VVVEEVVHITVSNDE
+498 EEVE
-513 GELEPAAYV
+513 
-522 NTKEKKSTKKTS
+522 KEKKSTKKTS
-534 KKVEVSDP
+534 TSKKVEVLDP

-556 TTSKKKTA
+556 TTSKKKA
-564 AKKKVEE
+564 APKKKAKPVLVESDSVEE
-571 PVVVEEEVV
+571 KVEVV

-587 KVKDVNDDGSYMMDL
+587 KVKDVNDDGSLMMDL

-615 EPDVIAGM
+615 EPDIIANM

>member
-8 YDKETGTMI
+8 YDKETGTMV

-42 LQAPPLC
+42 LQAPPLY

-61 KIVTS
+61 KIVVS

-325 GVSSDRVKIELR
+325 GVSSDVVKVELR
-337 RGNRT
+337 RGNKKIA
-342 VVTDGVSNTTT
+342 TDGLYGTTLAA
-353 TVYKEE
+353 VEE
-359 FDFKVE
+359 EAHFKVE
-365 TNRRHIETEVVDLGV
+365 TNRHHETEVV
-380 KEVPVKETTV
+380 KEEPVV
-390 EEVTKKEPMVE
+390 EDAA
-401 VTLVE
+401 VE
-406 EPVVEAQEE
+406 EPVVEAQEV
-415 KESVKEEIEDSK
+415 KESVKDEIEDSK
-427 TMEPEVVE
+427 TDETEIKEEDVKTTFVLDCQIDDDDYLNTEEPEV
-435 VSITDPIVEEEIEKE
+435 KE
-450 EETPVVDAIPVREYT
+450 EYFKTIV
-465 TTFAVDATF
+465 
-474 DEEAYSKALDEI
+474 LDDRI
-486 KEKKNPTTVEDT
+486 NMDDYMKTL
-498 VVVEEVVHITVSNDE
+498 EEVE
-513 GELEPAAYV
+513 
-522 NTKEKKSTKKTS
+522 KEKKSAKKTSTS
-534 KKVEVSDP
+534 KKVEVLDP

-556 TTSKKKTA
+556 TTSKKKTTT
-564 AKKKVEE
+564 KKKVEE

-615 EPDVIAGM
+615 EPDVVAGM

>member
-325 GVSSDRVKIELR
+325 GVSSDVVKIELR
-337 RGNRT
+337 RGNKKIA
-342 VVTDGVSNTTT
+342 TDGMYGTTLAT
-353 TVYKEE
+353 IEE
-359 FDFKVE
+359 EAHFKVE
-365 TNRRHIETEVVDLGV
+365 TNRHNETEVEVV
-380 KEVPVKETTV
+380 KEEPVV
-390 EEVTKKEPMVE
+390 EEVT
-401 VTLVE
+401 VE
-406 EPVVEAQEE
+406 EPVVEVQEE
-415 KESVKEEIEDSK
+415 RESVKEEIK
-427 TMEPEVVE
+427 TSMNLDVVRI
-435 VSITDPIVEEEIEKE
+435 SITDPIVEEEIEKA
-450 EETPVVDAIPVREYT
+450 EETPVVDAIPVRDPEI
-465 TTFAVDATF
+465 TFNVDSTIY
-474 DEEAYSKALDEI
+474 DEAYSKALDEI
-486 KEKKNPTTVEDT
+486 KEKKNPTTVEDA
-498 VVVEEVVHITVSNDE
+498 VVEEEVVNIVVSNDE
-513 GELEPAAYV
+513 GELEQAAYL

-542 VDDDGSRPAKKKKA
+542 VDDGGRPAKKKKA
-556 TTSKKKTA
+556 TTTKKKTA

-571 PVVVEEEVV
+571 PVAVEEEVV

-615 EPDVIAGM
+615 EPDVVAGM

>member
-42 LQAPPLC
+42 LQAPPLY

-80 NEILAKRGL
+80 NEIMNKRGL

-283 EIKITRGNTVEKT
+283 EIKITRGNAVEKT

-325 GVSSDRVKIELR
+325 GVSSDVVKIELR
-337 RGNRT
+337 RGNKK
-342 VVTDGVSNTTT
+342 VATDALYGTTLAAT
-353 TVYKEE
+353 EE
-359 FDFKVE
+359 EAHFKIE
-365 TNRRHIETEVVDLGV
+365 TNRHHVETEV
-380 KEVPVKETTV
+380 EVAKDEPVV
-390 EEVTKKEPMVE
+390 EETV
-401 VTLVE
+401 VE
-406 EPVVEAQEE
+406 EPVVEAQEV

-427 TMEPEVVE
+427 T
-435 VSITDPIVEEEIEKE
+435 D
-450 EETPVVDAIPVREYT
+450 ET
-465 TTFAVDATF
+465 
-474 DEEAYSKALDEI
+474 EI
-486 KEKKNPTTVEDT
+486 KEEDVKTTFVLDCQIDDDDYLNTDETEIKEEDVKT
-498 VVVEEVVHITVSNDE
+498 IVLDDQINMDDYMKTLEEVE
-513 GELEPAAYV
+513 
-522 NTKEKKSTKKTS
+522 KEKKSAKKTSTS
-534 KKVEVSDP
+534 KKVEVLDP

-556 TTSKKKTA
+556 TTSKKKA
-564 AKKKVEE
+564 APKKKAKPVLVESDSVEE
-571 PVVVEEEVV
+571 KVEVV

-587 KVKDVNDDGSYMMDL
+587 KVKDVNDDGSLMMDL

-615 EPDVIAGM
+615 EPDIIANM

>member
-1 MINNLEV
+1 MMNNLEV
-8 YDKETGTMI
+8 YDKETGTMV

-42 LQAPPLC
+42 LQAPPLY
-49 SILTDYDIAEIR
+49 SILNDYDIAEIR

-163 YTEMSDD
+163 YTEMADD

-325 GVSSDRVKIELR
+325 GASSDVVKIELR
-337 RGNRT
+337 RGNKK
-342 VVTDGVSNTTT
+342 VATDGLYGTTLAT
-353 TVYKEE
+353 IEE
-359 FDFKVE
+359 EPHFKVE
-365 TNRRHIETEVVDLGV
+365 TNRHNIETEESVV
-380 KEVPVKETTV
+380 ET
-390 EEVTKKEPMVE
+390 
-401 VTLVE
+401 
-406 EPVVEAQEE
+406 PVVEELVTEVQEE
-415 KESVKEEIEDSK
+415 KESVKEEIEIPK
-427 TMEPEVVE
+427 TKEPEVVE

-450 EETPVVDAIPVREYT
+450 EETPVVDAVPVRDQEI
-465 TTFAVDATF
+465 TFNVDAAIY
-474 DEEAYSKALDEI
+474 DEAYSKILEA
-486 KEKKNPTTVEDT
+486 KEKKNPVSVDPESI
-498 VVVEEVVHITVSNDE
+498 EEVVNTFVSNEE
-513 GELEPAAYV
+513 GELEPAAYL
-522 NTKEKKSTKKTS
+522 NTKEKKSAKKTS

-556 TTSKKKTA
+556 ATSKKKTA
-564 AKKKVEE
+564 KKKVEAQ

-587 KVKDVNDDGSYMMDL
+587 QVKDVNDDGSLMMDL

-615 EPDVIAGM
+615 EPDVVAGM

>member
-325 GVSSDRVKIELR
+325 GVSSDVVKIELR
-337 RGNRT
+337 RGNKKIAT
-342 VVTDGVSNTTT
+342 DALYGTTLAVV
-353 TVYKEE
+353 EE
-359 FDFKVE
+359 EAHFKVE
-365 TNRRHIETEVVDLGV
+365 TNRHHETDVV
-380 KEVPVKETTV
+380 KEEPVV
-390 EEVTKKEPMVE
+390 EDTA
-401 VTLVE
+401 VE

-415 KESVKEEIEDSK
+415 KESVKEEIKTSK
-427 TMEPEVVE
+427 TVEPEVVE
-435 VSITDPIVEEEIEKE
+435 VSITDPIVEEGIEKE
-450 EETPVVDAIPVREYT
+450 EETPVVDAIPVRDPEI
-465 TTFAVDATF
+465 TFNVDSTIY
-474 DEEAYSKALDEI
+474 DEAYSKILEA
-486 KEKKNPTTVEDT
+486 KEKKNPVSVDPE
-498 VVVEEVVHITVSNDE
+498 VIEEVVNTFVSNEE
-513 GELEPAAYV
+513 GELEPAAYL
-522 NTKEKKSTKKTS
+522 NTKEKKSAKKTS

-556 TTSKKKTA
+556 TTSKKKI

-615 EPDVIAGM
+615 EPDVVAGM

>member
-325 GVSSDRVKIELR
+325 GVSSDVVKIELR
-337 RGNRT
+337 RGNKKIA
-342 VVTDGVSNTTT
+342 TDVLYGTTLAAT
-353 TVYKEE
+353 DEE
-359 FDFKVE
+359 AHFKVE
-365 TNRRHIETEVVDLGV
+365 TNRHHETEVEVV
-380 KEVPVKETTV
+380 KDEPVVEETT
-390 EEVTKKEPMVE
+390 
-401 VTLVE
+401 VE
-406 EPVVEAQEE
+406 EPVVEAQEV
-415 KESVKEEIEDSK
+415 KESVKEENEDSK
-427 TMEPEVVE
+427 TIEPEVVE
-435 VSITDPIVEEEIEKE
+435 VSITDPIVEEEIEKA

-498 VVVEEVVHITVSNDE
+498 VVEEEVVHIAVSNDE
-513 GELEPAAYV
+513 GELEPAFYV

-542 VDDDGSRPAKKKKA
+542 VDDGGRPAKKKKA
-556 TTSKKKTA
+556 TTSKKKTT

-571 PVVVEEEVV
+571 PVVIEEEVV
-580 EEAETID
+580 DEAETID

-615 EPDVIAGM
+615 EPDVVAGM

>member
-1 MINNLEV
+1 MMNNLEV
-8 YDKETGTMI
+8 YDKETGTMV

-42 LQAPPLC
+42 LQAPPLY

-80 NEILAKRGL
+80 NEIMNKRGL

-163 YTEMSDD
+163 YTEMADD

-325 GVSSDRVKIELR
+325 GVSSDVVKVELR
-337 RGNRT
+337 RGNKK
-342 VVTDGVSNTTT
+342 VATDGLYGTTLAA
-353 TVYKEE
+353 VEE
-359 FDFKVE
+359 EAHFKVE
-365 TNRRHIETEVVDLGV
+365 TNRHHETEVV
-380 KEVPVKETTV
+380 KEELVV
-390 EEVTKKEPMVE
+390 EDTA
-401 VTLVE
+401 VE
-406 EPVVEAQEE
+406 EPVVEVQEV

-427 TMEPEVVE
+427 TVEPEVVE
-435 VSITDPIVEEEIEKE
+435 VAITDPIVEEEIEKA
-450 EETPVVDAIPVREYT
+450 ETPVVDAIPVREYT

-474 DEEAYSKALDEI
+474 DEEAYLKALDEA
-486 KEKKNPTTVEDT
+486 KETKKSAPVEDT
-498 VVVEEVVHITVSNDE
+498 VVEEEVVNTVVSNDE
-513 GELEPAAYV
+513 GELEPAAYL
-522 NTKEKKSTKKTS
+522 NTKEKKPTKKTS

-542 VDDDGSRPAKKKKA
+542 VDDGGRPAKKKKA
-556 TTSKKKTA
+556 TTSKKKTT
-564 AKKKVEE
+564 KKKVEE

-587 KVKDVNDDGSYMMDL
+587 QVKDVNDDGSLMMDL

-615 EPDVIAGM
+615 EPDVVAGM

>member
-325 GVSSDRVKIELR
+325 GVSSDRVQIELR

-342 VVTDGVSNTTT
+342 IVTDGVSNTTT

-380 KEVPVKETTV
+380 TEKHVEHLEVV
-390 EEVTKKEPMVE
+390 KKEPMID

-427 TMEPEVVE
+427 TMEPDVVE
-435 VSITDPIVEEEIEKE
+435 VSITDPIVEEEIEKA
-450 EETPVVDAIPVREYT
+450 EETPVVDAIPVREST
-465 TTFAVDATF
+465 TT
-474 DEEAYSKALDEI
+474 SKEDTENYI
-486 KEKKNPTTVEDT
+486 KVMNDIEKEKASSVEDT
-498 VVVEEVVHITVSNDE
+498 VVEEEVVNILVSNDE
-513 GELEPAAYV
+513 GELEPACYF

-556 TTSKKKTA
+556 TTTKKKAA

>member
-80 NEILAKRGL
+80 NEILSKRGL

-337 RGNRT
+337 RGNKKIA
-342 VVTDGVSNTTT
+342 TDALYGTTLAAT
-353 TVYKEE
+353 EE
-359 FDFKVE
+359 EAHFKVE
-365 TNRRHIETEVVDLGV
+365 TNRRHETEVEVV
-380 KEVPVKETTV
+380 KDEPVV
-390 EEVTKKEPMVE
+390 EETV
-401 VTLVE
+401 VE
-406 EPVVEAQEE
+406 EPVVETQEE

-427 TMEPEVVE
+427 TMEPDVVE
-435 VSITDPIVEEEIEKE
+435 VSITDPIVEEEIEKT

-498 VVVEEVVHITVSNDE
+498 VVEEEVVNIVVSNDE
-513 GELEPAAYV
+513 GELEQAAYL

-615 EPDVIAGM
+615 EPDVVAGM

>member
-283 EIKITRGNTVEKT
+283 EIKITRGNSVEKT

-325 GVSSDRVKIELR
+325 GVSSDVVKIELR
-337 RGNRT
+337 RGNKKIT
-342 VVTDGVSNTTT
+342 TDGLYGTTLAAT
-353 TVYKEE
+353 EE
-359 FDFKVE
+359 EAHFKVE
-365 TNRRHIETEVVDLGV
+365 TNRHYETEVVKD
-380 KEVPVKETTV
+380 EPVV
-390 EEVTKKEPMVE
+390 EDTA
-401 VTLVE
+401 VE
-406 EPVVEAQEE
+406 EPVVEAQEA
-415 KESVKEEIEDSK
+415 KESVKGEIEDSK
-427 TMEPEVVE
+427 TVEPEVVE
-435 VSITDPIVEEEIEKE
+435 VSITDPIVEEEVEKA
-450 EETPVVDAIPVREYT
+450 EETPVVDAIPVREYE
-465 TTFAVDATF
+465 TTFSVDATF
-474 DEEAYSKALDEI
+474 DEEAYLKALDEA
-486 KEKKNPTTVEDT
+486 KETKKVTPAEDT
-498 VVVEEVVHITVSNDE
+498 EVEEEVVNIVVSNDE
-513 GELEPAAYV
+513 GELEQASYL
-522 NTKEKKSTKKTS
+522 NTKEKKSAKKTS

-556 TTSKKKTA
+556 ATSKKKT

-587 KVKDVNDDGSYMMDL
+587 QVKDVNDDGSYMMDL

-615 EPDVIAGM
+615 EPDVVAGM